1 MQPVAAEDLV
11 AAGAN
16 WPGPTAQDWALGSA
30 DSVPLAPALAGA
42 PRSPVRHSAAQ
53 RTGKHALDL
62 ALAALLLLLLAPFLA
77 ALTLAVRLASP
88 GPALFR
94 QRRIGLDG
102 VPFDIFKFRTMV
114 LHAEPAGSLTQ
125 AIPGDPRVTRL
136 GAFLR
141 RTSLDELPQLLNVLR
156 GEMSLVGPRPHAV
169 FHHEQYRRLIQAYM
183 ERHRMKPGIT
193 GWAQVNGWRGPTDTL
208 EKMQKRIE
216 FDLHY
221 IERWSLRLDLLILWL
236 TLWRGFFHPNAC

>member
-1 MQPVAAEDLV
+1 MRPIAAGDLAAARQPVL
-11 AAGAN
+11 AN
-16 WPGPTAQDWALGSA
+16 
-30 DSVPLAPALAGA
+30 
-42 PRSPVRHSAAQ
+42 HSDARRA
-53 RTGKHALDL
+53 RKHVLDL
-62 ALAALLLLLLAPFLA
+62 ALAALLLVVLAPFLA
-77 ALTLAVRLASP
+77 ALALAVKLASP
-88 GPALFR
+88 GPVLFR

-102 VPFDIFKFRTMV
+102 VPFDIFKFRSMV
-114 LHAEPAGSLTQ
+114 VHAEPGGALTQ
-125 AIPGDPRVTRL
+125 ASPADPRVTRF

-169 FHHEQYRRLIQAYM
+169 FHHEHYRRLIQAYM

-221 IERWSLRLDLLILWL
+221 IEGWSLLFDLRILWL
-236 TLWRGFFHPNAC
+236 TLWRGFIHPNAC